1 MSSRIPMPN
10 EEPEALRSGESRP
23 GAAQDAAPLKG
34 SAQNSAAQ
42 NSTASDERLDERFR
56 SASGL
61 RPASAFVLIG
71 FVLALVAARAA
82 VIALHEQGEQPHN
95 LQHLP
100 ILPVTF
106 DLVDAQGV
114 PMATSIEYLQLVMS
128 PNAMWQAHTPDQM
141 AAKLASALG
150 EPANADALLASML
163 PDAKN
168 GIITCTKEFLVLD
181 EAKKQRVAAW
191 LTAGTLDPKAKN
203 AAWIQGVGFTPGEQ
217 PGSYYLQWKPRV
229 VLSDAERKR
238 HNFDKPLDWSRRF
251 ADDLGICILGD
262 AAPALT
268 DTDEERQKLRSRVW
282 SALMPTQFKSLL
294 KEVPVAHAQAIY
306 DLLKEERV
314 QAHQMEIRRNAK
326 RVYPVKG
333 SGQDTPPVAV
343 LGRWGTLDPD
353 DARAAAI
360 EELGLTADDS
370 TWSLQ
375 QQFDVR
381 DVSVKKIYQPSPM
394 SGVELLSNNM
404 LEAPD
409 FDHWLKRRG
418 EEYTFLANQV
428 PRQPLHRYF
437 QELVPGDDA
446 PRVVTTIEIGLQRVM
461 RAALERT
468 MEDNKP
474 ALAMAICLDVAT
486 GSVLAVDAIDPYEMG
501 GFLPTM
507 HTFTPGSTMKAVIM
521 ASALQEG
528 VVRPGEMIDA
538 HHGHFVFQGRPIREA
553 EGAKDKDMVTAAEG
567 LAYSINAVLV
577 QIGTRMSA
585 EVLRRHLIDLGY
597 SQYPESG
604 LGNERCG
611 TVRKLPWVTKY
622 THASVCFGHEMFV
635 TLWQHAA
642 ALCTLVRG
650 GHYRP
655 LRLVAAVEQD
665 GVRKEIPLVENNPLQ
680 QHDSISPEACAG
692 LREMMMLGASVGTGR
707 KVYHPEIVMGTKTG
721 TAQKVPGEVCLHVE
735 LQHNREHGC
744 HGARECRVLLAK
756 EHVHSGPCYTS
767 SMCIWGH
774 RPEGGREVMVLVV
787 VDEPRGPRHFGSEVA
802 GPAAI
807 AIVREALGFTS
818 AGQEI
823 ESIGAG
829 GFRAVTHEPEDASDQ
844 PWGEIHARR

>member
-1 MSSRIPMPN
+1 MNPDPMNSESKTPRETTVTSATSESTSSGVQGASAIAN
-10 EEPEALRSGESRP
+10 EA
-23 GAAQDAAPLKG
+23 
-34 SAQNSAAQ
+34 
-42 NSTASDERLDERFR
+42 RLDERFR

-82 VIALHEQGEQPHN
+82 IIALHEPGEQPHN
-95 LQHLP
+95 LERLP

-106 DLVDAQGV
+106 DLVDASGT

-141 AAKLASALG
+141 AAKLANALG
-150 EPANADALLASML
+150 EPESAESLLASML
-163 PDAKN
+163 PDAKD
-168 GIITCTKEFLVLD
+168 GIITCTKDFLVLD

-203 AAWIQGVGFTPGEQ
+203 ANWIQGVGFIAGDQ
-217 PGSYYLQWKPRV
+217 PGTYLLQWKPRV

-238 HNFDKPLDWSRRF
+238 HNFEKPLDWSRRF
-251 ADDLGICILGD
+251 ADELAVCVLGD
-262 AAPALT
+262 AAPAAT

-294 KEVPVAHAQAIY
+294 KEVPVARAQQIY

-314 QAHQMEIRRNAK
+314 QAHQMEIKRNAK

-333 SGQDTPPVAV
+333 SGQNTPPVAV

-360 EELGLTADDS
+360 DELGLPKDDS

-381 DVSVKKIYQPSPM
+381 EQAVKKIYQPSPM
-394 SGVELLSNNM
+394 NGVELLANHM

-409 FDHWLKRRG
+409 FDKWLKRRG

-428 PRQPLHRYF
+428 PRQPQHRYF
-437 QELVPGDDA
+437 QELVPGDRA

-468 MEDNKP
+468 MQDNKP

-507 HTFTPGSTMKAVIM
+507 HTFTPGSTMKAVVM

-528 VVRPGEMIDA
+528 VVRPDEMIDA

-553 EGAKDKDMVTAAEG
+553 EGAKDKDLVTASEG

-585 EVLRRHLIDLGY
+585 AVLRQHLLDLGY
-597 SQYPESG
+597 SQYPVSG

-655 LRLVAAVEQD
+655 LRLVQAVEQY
-665 GVRKEIPLVENNPLQ
+665 GVRNEVPLVEDHPLQ
-680 QHDSISPEACAG
+680 QHDSISPEVSAQ
-692 LREMMMLGASVGTGR
+692 LREMMMLGAREGTGK

-735 LQHNREHGC
+735 LQHNKEHGC

-807 AIVREALGFTS
+807 TILREALGFTS
-818 AGQEI
+818 AGEEI
-823 ESIGAG
+823 ETVGAE
-829 GFRAVTHEPEDASDQ
+829 GFHAVEHEARDASDQ